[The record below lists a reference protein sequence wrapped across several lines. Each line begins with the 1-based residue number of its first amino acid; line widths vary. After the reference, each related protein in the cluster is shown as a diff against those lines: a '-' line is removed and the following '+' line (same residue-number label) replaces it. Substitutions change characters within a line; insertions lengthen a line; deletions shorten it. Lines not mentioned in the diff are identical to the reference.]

1 MKGILLVALASF
13 FWALDTLIRYP
24 LINQGLNP
32 IRLVFL
38 EHLLLVLFFSP
49 FYFKKAKKFLSTSLV
64 DYIYFFIVGG
74 LGSALA
80 TFWFTSAFRYL
91 NPSVVILLQ
100 KFQPLFCI
108 VLARW
113 VLGEKVG
120 GKFLLWAFV
129 CFLGGILI
137 SYPDLIE
144 FFALYKKGNFF
155 DSLVFKGYFLTLLAA
170 ASWGATTVFGKK
182 LSENFHELE
191 VMGGRYLFG
200 FLTMLFLL
208 GPANAFSFNL
218 EPMNYA
224 RITVMV
230 LMVGLLSMYLY
241 YRGLK
246 LIPAKLCTLAEMF
259 FPFCAVT
266 VNWIFLQKTL
276 LLPQIIGG
284 VILLLGSTV
293 IQWKRY

>member
-1 MKGILLVALASF
+1 MTGILLVALASF

-24 LINQGLNP
+24 LIQQGLNP
-32 IRLVFL
+32 IRLVFF
-38 EHLLLVLFFSP
+38 EHLLLVIFFAP
-49 FYFKKAKKFLSTSLV
+49 LYFKNYKRFLSTSLLE
-64 DYIYFFIVGG
+64 YFYFFIVGG

-80 TFWFTSAFRYL
+80 TFWFTSAFLYL

-100 KFQPLFCI
+100 KFQPLMAIF
-108 VLARW
+108 LARW
-113 VLGEKVG
+113 LLQEKVDS
-120 GKFLLWAFV
+120 KFLLWAFI
-129 CFLGGILI
+129 CFLGGMLI
-137 SYPDLIE
+137 SYPDLLE
-144 FFALYKKGNFF
+144 FVKVYKQGNIF
-155 DSLVFKGYFLTLLAA
+155 DSALFKGYFLTLLAA

-182 LSENFHELE
+182 LSQNFHELE

-200 FLTMLFLL
+200 FITALFIL
-208 GPANAFSFNL
+208 GVDRAFIFNL
-218 EPMNYA
+218 EPMNYG
-224 RITVMV
+224 RIIVMV

-241 YRGLK
+241 YKGLK

-276 LLPQIIGG
+276 LMPQIIGG
-284 VILLLGSTV
+284 IILLLGSTV